1 MQHSEEGNSG
11 AAHLAR
17 SGTRSL
23 WTAAEREGMLAAIV
37 DSSSDAIIGEDLNGI
52 IQSWNE
58 GAEQLFGF
66 TAEEALGSP
75 ITMLA
80 VPDLPLETPG
90 ILARIRRGE
99 RVPPYDTKRR
109 AKDGRVLALSLT
121 ISPIRNAAR
130 EIIGASKIARDI
142 TERKLAEQRLRESEA
157 RFRTATAAAS
167 SLLWTNNAAGRMAS
181 VITQTGQR
189 ES

>member
-1 MQHSEEGNSG
+1 MRPSEEANSG

-17 SGTRSL
+17 SATRSL

-75 ITMLA
+75 VTMIA

-109 AKDGRVLALSLT
+109 AKEGRVLARPLT
-121 ISPIRNAAR
+121 SWRIRNAAR
-130 EIIGASKIARDI
+130 KIMGASKMACEI
-142 TERKLAEQRLRESEA
+142 TLLPLPEQR
-157 RFRTATAAAS
+157 
-167 SLLWTNNAAGRMAS
+167 
-181 VITQTGQR
+181 
-189 ES
+189 